1 MKIKTLTCAQCG
13 SDDVDIELP
22 TGEFITKDFV
32 IQDEDEFSL
41 GYYKGQVLSFEKLKY
56 LIETDEKDGN
66 VFMVNCSCNN
76 CRDEQDVNIELDNGT
91 TFTAGTPYFDKDGN
105 EINTI
110 FACFEE
116 LIKQASSPYLIFYID
131 QDEPVHHLCE
141 CFGLEY
147 KKGNAFYEVTK
158 TEKVSNKKEIIAQR
172 KDNGSFVFGD
182 EAKIILGI
190 ELRKDFKFT
199 PKKEDEYKLFVQTTS
214 NNRILKDETF
224 MIYKNDSVK
233 DNTIFFYAY
242 IDEEPD
248 EFDEDDS
255 EYDNEHN
262 VIVVLGTQK
271 EIDDDAL
278 MGIFNFPKHNELSDA
293 LDDDGSLC
301 EHYLFKTNKTVVEA
315 KNICLGFG
323 LVENPNLKDVGWA

>member
-13 SDDVDIELP
+13 SDDVLIEMD
-22 TGEFITKDFV
+22 GDGFVDKDFV
-32 IQDEDEFSL
+32 IQDEDEFCL

-56 LIETDEKDGN
+56 IIEWEEKAGR
-66 VFMVNCSCNN
+66 VFMVNCC
-76 CRDEQDVNIELDNGT
+76 CGKCEDEQDVNIELDNGT

-116 LIKQASSPYLIFYID
+116 LIKQATSPYLIFYID
-131 QDEPVHHLCE
+131 QDEPVHYLCE

-182 EAKIILGI
+182 EAKIIQGI
-190 ELRKDFKFT
+190 ELGKDFKFT

-224 MIYKNDSVK
+224 MIYKN
-233 DNTIFFYAY
+233 N
-242 IDEEPD
+242 
-248 EFDEDDS
+248 
-255 EYDNEHN
+255 
-262 VIVVLGTQK
+262 
-271 EIDDDAL
+271 
-278 MGIFNFPKHNELSDA
+278 
-293 LDDDGSLC
+293 
-301 EHYLFKTNKTVVEA
+301 
-315 KNICLGFG
+315 
-323 LVENPNLKDVGWA
+323 